1 MKTTRDIKRHSKKLL
16 VTAVTVALAQGC
28 GSGGG
33 SASAGVEDAIA
44 AVQPASVS
52 QLQNTDDLVTLEN
65 SGLDERFPES
75 VLSLRVSIPSQIERA
90 GIDAYVD
97 MTIGGNDYV
106 MSAGEDGFR
115 SSIVLDRDREYPLFV
130 AVRRQ
135 SDDLLLAS
143 TRQTI
148 STTASDVSLA
158 IPSQEFTTDI
168 DYDSDGFSNI
178 AEIERGSDPLGVSED
193 FDRDGIANDS
203 DTDDDND
210 GVADSSDA
218 FPLDASESLDS
229 DRDGIG
235 DNEDRDDDNDS
246 ILDVDDKF
254 PLNPDE
260 SLDIDLDG
268 IGNNEDTD
276 DDGDGV
282 IDLEDPQPSN
292 PDINGN
298 EDTDGDGYR
307 DRDDAFPFNPDEHND
322 VDGDGIGDF
331 ADLDDDGNGI
341 PDDQDNAIVP
351 IPYTDNPPRIDG
363 AYAADEWNDAV
374 SADSKGN
381 YLWIDHLMIDNN
393 NEFTNEGSDVRH
405 RWRAMHNGN
414 FIYLLV
420 MVYNE
425 RFFERH
431 DDSADIWHDDGIEVF
446 FDVGN
451 EKSSTYDSNDYQVL
465 LRYNYRNPESVVQ
478 GFNSASGLW
487 VSYCSNLGLE
497 TPETEITYY
506 EAKISLSSIGISENQ
521 PFSMDVQI
529 NDDDNGDN
537 RDAKWGWHAPAGQD
551 LTWTD
556 PSQLGAAVLQP
567 AF

>member
-1 MKTTRDIKRHSKKLL
+1 MKTTRDTKRHSKKLL
-16 VTAVTVALAQGC
+16 VSAVAMALVQGC

-130 AVRRQ
+130 SVRRQ

-148 STTASDVSLA
+148 STTASDLSLA
-158 IPSQEFTTDI
+158 IPSQEFTTDM

-268 IGNNEDTD
+268 IGNNKDTD

-307 DRDDAFPFNPDEHND
+307 DRDDAFPFNPDEHN
-322 VDGDGIGDF
+322 
-331 ADLDDDGNGI
+331 L
-341 PDDQDNAIVP
+341 
-351 IPYTDNPPRIDG
+351 
-363 AYAADEWNDAV
+363 
-374 SADSKGN
+374 
-381 YLWIDHLMIDNN
+381 
-393 NEFTNEGSDVRH
+393 
-405 RWRAMHNGN
+405 
-414 FIYLLV
+414 
-420 MVYNE
+420 
-425 RFFERH
+425 
-431 DDSADIWHDDGIEVF
+431 
-446 FDVGN
+446 
-451 EKSSTYDSNDYQVL
+451 
-465 LRYNYRNPESVVQ
+465 
-478 GFNSASGLW
+478 
-487 VSYCSNLGLE
+487 
-497 TPETEITYY
+497 
-506 EAKISLSSIGISENQ
+506 SLIHI
-521 PFSMDVQI
+521 
-529 NDDDNGDN
+529 
-537 RDAKWGWHAPAGQD
+537 
-551 LTWTD
+551 
-556 PSQLGAAVLQP
+556 
-567 AF
+567 